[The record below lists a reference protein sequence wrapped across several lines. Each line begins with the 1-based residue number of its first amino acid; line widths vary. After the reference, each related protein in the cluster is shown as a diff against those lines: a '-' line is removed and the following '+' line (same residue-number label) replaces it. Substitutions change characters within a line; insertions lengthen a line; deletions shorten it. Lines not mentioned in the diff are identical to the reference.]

1 LNRGDIV
8 LVVMP
13 GDYGKLRP
21 ALVVQSDEVSDADYD
36 SVVICLMTTFASGGE
51 HMRLEVFPTHDNGLN
66 TRFEI
71 MVEKIV
77 GLSRQRIRR
86 TIGRL
91 DGATMRAVDRALVVL
106 LGIGEQTA

>member
-1 LNRGDIV
+1 MRRGDIV

-13 GDYGKLRP
+13 GDYGKPRP
-21 ALVVQSDEVSDADYD
+21 AVVVQSDEVSAADYD
-36 SVVICLMTTFASGGE
+36 SVVVCPMTTFVSGGE
-51 HMRLEVFPTHDNGLN
+51 NMRLEVLPTHGNGLS
-66 TRFEI
+66 TRSEV
-71 MVEKIV
+71 MAEKIV

-91 DGATMRAVDRALVVL
+91 DGATVRALERTLVIL